1 MSRVTMSP
9 SVAEQALTV
18 MQSVCKSP
26 CAQAFLELQGLP
38 DVSDLNAI
46 ALKLVNDEYQ
56 FIDQWDTDVKNLAD
70 YVTEKYEFGS
80 VQYSCMQQLMNLF
93 EKEKK
98 LLPVF
103 QDVDSWISNCS
114 DLIEKGL
121 LSDFSASIDTLT
133 ENPVGAVF
141 LRETEVEFDFDTN
154 NDAEDTEFSYVG
166 HSLFDVGLL
175 DEDAATPKPADV
187 AISQPNS
194 PYASDHSATKMTQ
207 ENVPQ
212 PLLKKGGGIRIRLRR
227 EPKAMPSAA
236 ISPASAAYSPVS
248 TTGQSIK
255 VFRRARKDDDS
266 SDEYMFS

>member
-1 MSRVTMSP
+1 MSP
-9 SVAEQALTV
+9 SITEQALTV

-26 CAQAFLELQGLP
+26 CARAFLELQGLP
-38 DVSDLNAI
+38 NVSDLNAI

-56 FIDQWDTDVKNLAD
+56 FIDQWDTDVRNLANS
-70 YVTEKYEFGS
+70 VTEKYEFGS

-98 LLPVF
+98 SLGIF

-114 DLIEKGL
+114 DLIEKAIL
-121 LSDFSASIDTLT
+121 PDFSGSIDMFP
-133 ENPVGAVF
+133 ENPAGGGF

-154 NDAEDTEFSYVG
+154 IDAENAEFSYVG
-166 HSLFDVGLL
+166 HSLFDVDLL

-194 PYASDHSATKMTQ
+194 PYATGHSATKMVQ
-207 ENVPQ
+207 ENAPQ
-212 PLLKKGGGIRIRLRR
+212 PVLKKGGGIRIRLRR
-227 EPKAMPSAA
+227 EPKALPSAA

-255 VFRRARKDDDS
+255 VVRRARRDDDS